1 MKPAVQDILKL
12 APEIDRSL
20 AEEHLH
26 QLGED
31 YFRAF
36 SPDDIGRHLRGLARL
51 SAEQPVVVQHA
62 SHEALLELTVLGFDY
77 PGAFSLIAGV
87 LSSSG
92 FSIQSGLVFTYRK
105 RQPATGRRRIIDTF
119 LGRVDTDL
127 SREEW
132 LTLLEERLLVVFRT
146 LEQGGEDARHR
157 ARSRV
162 NEWVADRLALLSE
175 EDKAPVLYPV
185 ELTVSV
191 EDQRATRL
199 HVRAQDTPFFLY
211 TLSNALAL
219 YGVSIERIR
228 IRTVLGKV
236 DDEIFVVDSRGR
248 AITDPAELERL
259 KLSVLLT
266 KQFSYFLDRSP
277 DPSVAMDRFEQM
289 LAAIIRSPR
298 AGRFLE
304 LISDPNAM
312 GDLARLLGTSDFL
325 WEDFIRMQ
333 YESLIP
339 ILKSHIPGTPLAIP
353 PGKIRET
360 LEAELA
366 ECRSYQ
372 EAREALN
379 RFKDR
384 QIFLI
389 DLENILQHGGEFDR
403 LAEHLTALAE
413 AVVAAAAERTYR
425 ELLKRYG
432 EPRSVAGLPSRYA
445 VFGLGKFGGA
455 ALGYAS
461 DIELMLIYSD
471 SGTTAGPDRIT
482 NAEFFSLLV
491 QRLSRF
497 IRAKR
502 QGIFHVDLRL
512 RPYGESGPLACSLD
526 SFCRY
531 YAPGGPAHSYEK
543 LALVRLR
550 AVAADHD
557 LGRRVERLR
566 DELIYLKPDINLE
579 ELRNLRAL
587 QFDEKNRPGRLNAK
601 FSPGAPVDLEYAVQ
615 ILQVTFGGRYPQLR
629 TPRMKEALVQLKATG
644 VIPPEEAAV
653 LMDAYRFLRRLINAL
668 RMLRGSALDLF
679 LPPMASD
686 EYVHL
691 ARRMGYQPRR
701 DLSAQLQLHLD
712 FNTHTAAVRAFARKI
727 MGRESLPSAEVYS
740 VADLV
745 LGDKL
750 PRSIE
755 EQVLR
760 KAGLRDIQRAAYNL
774 RALSRRAPAAV
785 EFAPLAVLAF
795 DLLQHEPDPDMAL
808 NNWERFVSRIPY
820 AAEHFDALLS
830 QPRRL
835 EILLGIFSR
844 SQFLADT
851 LAADPEF
858 FDWVTEPRILHRA
871 RTIRSRLSEL
881 RALSLENRETAAWR
895 RALCLFR
902 RRELLRIGTRD
913 IYLQSPV
920 EYIMRD
926 LSALADSILK
936 AELERLFGRNRTRHT
951 PTGHLPCAVVALGKL
966 GGNELNYSSDID
978 LLILQAAPLPDHE
991 AERLRQQVKN
1001 LLADLGAVT
1010 EAGRIYR
1017 VDLRLRPYGRSGELT
1032 VSLPALASYLQHA
1045 AQLWELQAL
1054 LKSRVVGGPSP
1065 LTEQS
1070 QAMVAAVLRG
1080 SVPPAPEIARQ
1091 VRKMREGHGDPARRN
1106 GAVNVKL
1113 DPGGIRDIEFLVQ
1126 AYQLAL
1132 LRRHPALL
1140 GANTLDALELCDRL
1154 GILPPADCRRLAA
1167 HYRFLRRVEHYL
1179 QIMDDRRIHTLP
1191 AHAEYLERLARR
1203 LYGRDG
1209 DAVTLTEQLDAC
1221 MSEVSS
1227 AFEKHLARLG

>member
-1 MKPAVQDILKL
+1 MKPSIQDILKL
-12 APEIDRSL
+12 APDIDRAL
-20 AEEHLH
+20 AEEHL
-26 QLGED
+26 QRLGED
-31 YFRAF
+31 YFRSFALE
-36 SPDDIGRHLRGLARL
+36 DICQHLRGLARL
-51 SAEQPVVVQHA
+51 SAEQPVVVQ
-62 SHEALLELTVLGFDY
+62 SISREDLLELTILAFDY

-92 FSIQSGLVFTYRK
+92 FSIQSGQVFTYRAA
-105 RQPATGRRRIIDTF
+105 PGDAGRRRIVDTF
-119 LGRVDTDL
+119 LGQVDTDL

-132 LTLLEERLLVVFRT
+132 LALFRQRLREVFGI
-146 LEQGGEDARHR
+146 LEQGGDDAGHR

-162 NEWVADRLALLSE
+162 NEWVADRLALLSDE
-175 EDKAPVLYPV
+175 EKAPVLYPV

-191 EDQRATRL
+191 QAERATRL

-219 YGVSIERIR
+219 YGVSIERIK
-228 IRTVLGKV
+228 IRTVLGRV
-236 DDEIFVVDSRGR
+236 DDEIFVVDSRGK
-248 AITDPAELERL
+248 AITDPDELERL

-266 KQFSYFLDRSP
+266 KQFCYFLDRSP
-277 DPSVAMDRFEQM
+277 DPSVAMDRFEQV
-289 LAAIIRSPR
+289 LADIIRTPR
-298 AGRFLE
+298 AKKFLE
-304 LISDPNAM
+304 LISDPDAM

-353 PGKIRET
+353 PEKIRQA
-360 LEAELA
+360 LEDELA
-366 ECRSYQ
+366 QCGSCE
-372 EAREALN
+372 EAQEALN
-379 RFKDR
+379 CFKDR

-389 DLENILQHGGEFDR
+389 DLENILQHGGELDR
-403 LAEHLTALAE
+403 LSEHLTALAE
-413 AVVAAAAERTYR
+413 AVVASAADWTYR
-425 ELLKRYG
+425 DLIKRYG

-471 SGTTAGPDRIT
+471 SGTTAGPDRIS

-491 QRLSRF
+491 QRLARF
-497 IRAKR
+497 IRAR
-502 QGIFHVDLRL
+502 REGIFRVDLRL

-550 AVAADHD
+550 AVAGDAD

-566 DELIYLKPDINLE
+566 DELIYLKPDLNLE

-601 FSPGAPVDLEYAVQ
+601 FSPGALVDLEYAVQ
-615 ILQVTFGGRYPQLR
+615 ILQVTYGGRYPQLR
-629 TPRMKEALVQLKATG
+629 TPRMKEALVQLNATG
-644 VIPPEEAAV
+644 VIPREEAAV
-653 LMDAYRFLRRLINAL
+653 LMNAYRFLRKLINAL

-679 LPPMASD
+679 LPSMDSD

-691 ARRMGYQPRR
+691 ARRMGYQPRK
-701 DLSAQLQLHLD
+701 DLSAQQQLHLD
-712 FNTHTAAVRAFARKI
+712 FETHTAAVRAFARRI
-727 MGRESLPSAEVYS
+727 MGRESLPATGVYS

-745 LGDKL
+745 LSDKL
-750 PRSIE
+750 PDFVEDQI
-755 EQVLR
+755 LR
-760 KAGLRDIQRAAYNL
+760 KAGFRDIPRAAYNV
-774 RALSRRAPAAV
+774 RALARRASTAA

-820 AAEHFDALLS
+820 AAEHFDVLLS

-858 FDWVTEPRILHRA
+858 FDWVTEPRNLHQA
-871 RTIRSRLSEL
+871 RTPQTRLAEL
-881 RALSLENRETAAWR
+881 HALTLENQDTASWR

-913 IYLQSPV
+913 IYLQAPI
-920 EYIMRD
+920 ENIMQD
-926 LSALADSILK
+926 LSALADSILT
-936 AELERLFGRNRTRHT
+936 AELERLSGRHATHRT
-951 PTGHLPCAVVALGKL
+951 GGGSLPCVLVALGKL
-966 GGNELNYSSDID
+966 GGSELNYSSDID
-978 LLILQAAPLPDHE
+978 LLILHAASLPDPE
-991 AERLRQQVKN
+991 AELLREHIKN
-1001 LLADLGAVT
+1001 LLSDLSAVT

-1032 VSLPALASYLQHA
+1032 VSLPVLADYLRHE

-1054 LKSRVVGGPSP
+1054 LKSRVVGGLQGLAEEFRS
-1065 LTEQS
+1065 LVG
-1070 QAMVAAVLRG
+1070 AMLPELA
-1080 SVPPAPEIARQ
+1080 PPAAEIARQ
-1091 VRKMREGHGDPARRN
+1091 VKKMRQECGDLSRGN
-1106 GAVNVKL
+1106 TGVNVKL

-1132 LRRHPALL
+1132 LRRHPELL
-1140 GANTLDALELCDRL
+1140 CANTLTALHQLDSL
-1154 GILPPADCRRLAA
+1154 GILPSADCRRLAD

-1179 QIMDDRRIHTLP
+1179 QIMDDRQIHTLP
-1191 AHAEYLERLARR
+1191 TDSDYLVRLARR
-1203 LYGRDG
+1203 LYGHDA
-1209 DAVTLTEQLDAC
+1209 DAVTLTDQLNAC
-1221 MSEVSS
+1221 MSEVRNS
-1227 AFEKHLARLG
+1227 FEKYLAQLG